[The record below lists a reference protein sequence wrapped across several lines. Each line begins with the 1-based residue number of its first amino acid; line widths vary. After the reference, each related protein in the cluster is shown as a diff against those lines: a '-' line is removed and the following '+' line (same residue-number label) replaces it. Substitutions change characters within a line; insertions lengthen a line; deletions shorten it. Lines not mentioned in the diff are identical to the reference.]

1 MLTLCMLIGLVVIG
15 QTIFQRMVGIY
26 LPIGQM
32 IDMVGSFVILSPDD
46 LWLSVRYFRNLTD

>member
-15 QTIFQRMVGIY
+15 QTVFQRMVGIY
-26 LPIGQM
+26 LPIGQ
-32 IDMVGSFVILSPDD
+32 IIGMVGSFVILSLFA